1 MSPGTCS
8 VHADTTP
15 PEPESGN
22 MQRIERHG
30 VDEERIAQA
39 LNDVQ
44 GRARSSFIGLSIGRS
59 ELRVMQTMGRD
70 LYDHVA
76 ARSIEDPTL
85 ESDHAFVRKVLATAA
100 EASYGVL
107 DLSLFP
113 YGDLDLPFPLI
124 DDELNNVTPF
134 GPGETTTFGHGDKVD
149 LKPGPELWVEAFAMR
164 VVSGLIR
171 DRHRGLGSLL
181 RSGYVSY
188 VHDEERYF
196 RFDPASLAQMDALCT
211 YLTEDAS
218 WPLGP
223 DEAALCKPGPE
234 ERAQAARKLD
244 SVGELRPEQRLLRVL
259 LEDDRSAFERAL
271 VEHLTHHRE
280 LMEVDENATAASLLP
295 LEVIALA
302 ALAVQVHGW
311 RLNVDS
317 DYLPQVLLHAPEVPA
332 RPDTK
337 PRRMS
342 LSPVPSHDG
351 DDTARWERTLSKGWG
366 PSSRAQGTGGF
377 EPENG

>member
-1 MSPGTCS
+1 
-8 VHADTTP
+8 
-15 PEPESGN
+15 

-44 GRARSSFIGLSIGRS
+44 GRAHSYFIGLSIGRS
-59 ELRVMQTMGRD
+59 KLREMQAMGRD
-70 LYDHVA
+70 LYGHVA

-85 ESDHAFVRKVLATAA
+85 ASDHAFIRKVLATAA

-113 YGDLDLPFPLI
+113 YGDLDLPFPLV
-124 DDELNNVTPF
+124 DDELSNVVFYSP
-134 GPGETTTFGHGDKVD
+134 EEQTTFGHGDKVD

-164 VVSGLIR
+164 LVSGLIR

-196 RFDPASLAQMDALCT
+196 RFDPASLAQMDALCI
-211 YLTEDAS
+211 YLLEEAA

-234 ERAQAARKLD
+234 ERGQAAQRLD
-244 SVGELRPEQRLLRVL
+244 SVEELKPEQRLLRVL
-259 LEDDRSAFERAL
+259 LEDDRPAFERAL
-271 VEHLTHHRE
+271 VEHLTRHRE
-280 LMEVDENATAASLLP
+280 LMEADENATPASLLP
-295 LEVIALA
+295 IGVIALA
-302 ALAVQVHGW
+302 ALAVQTHGW
-311 RLNVDS
+311 ELNITS

-332 RPDTK
+332 
-337 PRRMS
+337 
-342 LSPVPSHDG
+342 L
-351 DDTARWERTLSKGWG
+351 
-366 PSSRAQGTGGF
+366 
-377 EPENG
+377 